1 MKSDRSIQSP
11 PRPSGFTVMEM
22 LVSVT
27 LLGVIVFGLYAMFS
41 QTARA
46 LRQVT
51 RQAEVFDGGRATMGL
66 VAREV
71 QEMAAFGQEQ
81 VTNAFAINVST
92 NSQPRPGGGYQV
104 NVLQDVFLMTR
115 QNQDTWTGTGYRI
128 DGVTNGVG
136 TLYRMAKTTNSE
148 SVVASGFFGWFEQF
162 RIDDFHLVAEGVIH
176 FQLLAFDAGGRPYTN
191 ITTTNL
197 TIAANGYAF
206 GNEYLPAYV
215 ELELGIL
222 EPQALKQFKT
232 FTDPNMAQAF
242 LTRQIGRVQLFRQ
255 RLQIR
260 NHHEP

>member
-1 MKSDRSIQSP
+1 MKSDRSIQPP

-51 RQAEVFDGGRATMGL
+51 RQAEVFDGGRATMNL
-66 VAREV
+66 VAREM
-71 QEMAAFGQEQ
+71 QEMVASGQDN
-81 VTNAFAINVST
+81 VINAFAQEVSYLKQ
-92 NSQPRPGGGYQV
+92 SRPGGGDQV
-104 NVLQDVFLMTR
+104 NILQAIYFLTR
-115 QNQDTWTGTGYRI
+115 QNDNWTGTGYLI
-128 DGVTNGVG
+128 DTNDIAYGVG
-136 TLYRMAKTTNSE
+136 TLYRFTTNGPGDA
-148 SVVASGFFGWFEQF
+148 VNGYFGAFAQAG
-162 RIDDFHLVAEGVIH
+162 DTHLVAEGVIH
-176 FQLLAFDAGGRPYTN
+176 FQMLPFDAAGRPYTN
-191 ITTTNL
+191 IVATNL
-197 TIAANGYAF
+197 TISATNVVFAN
-206 GNEYLPAYV
+206 NYLPAYV
-215 ELELGIL
+215 DLELGIL
-222 EPQALKQFKT
+222 EPQALKQFRT

>member
-27 LLGVIVFGLYAMFS
+27 LLGVIVFGLYAMFN

-71 QEMAAFGQEQ
+71 QEMAAFGQDN
-81 VTNAFAINVST
+81 VVNTFAQKVSNLT
-92 NSQPRPGGGYQV
+92 QSRPGGGDQV
-104 NVLQDVFLMTR
+104 NVLQDIYFLTR
-115 QNQDTWTGTGYRI
+115 QNDNWTGTGYRI
-128 DGVTNGVG
+128 DDIAAGVG
-136 TLYRMAKTTNSE
+136 TLSRFTTNSTADG
-148 SVVASGFFGWFEQF
+148 VNGFFGVFGLASTN
-162 RIDDFHLVAEGVIH
+162 DFHLVAEGVIH
-176 FQLLAFDAGGRPYTN
+176 FQMLPFDAAGRLH
-191 ITTTNL
+191 TNL
-197 TIAANGYAF
+197 TANGF
-206 GNEYLPAYV
+206 SFTNNYLPAYV
-215 ELELGIL
+215 DFELGIL
-222 EPQALKQFKT
+222 EPQALKQFRT
-232 FTDPNMAQAF
+232 FTDTSMAEDF
-242 LTRQIGRVQLFRQ
+242 LKRQIGRVQLFRQ